1 MRKLSLL
8 FSLVLAGQLHAQ
20 VGINNPNPEETSI
33 LELKSFKRGFLLP
46 RMDAQ
51 RRSEIIDPALGLVV
65 YDTDYDMLFVF
76 NENESS
82 GTWFGTTP
90 FRYYTNSSTAS
101 TNNVFTDPQVGN
113 VVIGLSSSSNSLE
126 TAAKLNV
133 HGSLRVGET
142 PSASTDVPDDG
153 LYVSGQSRLDGGIDV
168 RGEVGTTSGSYNTTD
183 GYYLTTFYG
192 KGTVPI
198 GGIIM
203 WSGTTPP
210 DGWKLCTGGSVYST
224 KLNRTLYIP
233 DLSGRFIV
241 AYGSGPDNTYSIG
254 SGGSDDVNLTSNNLP
269 THTHASGTLS
279 AGNTSKSHSH
289 GITTYD
295 VDGISGDSDND
306 VDDRVIY
313 DNSSAS
319 LSNQRYTSSAT
330 VSHSHTISGSTGN
343 NTTTGAAVDVRPA
356 YYALAFIMRV
366 E

>member
-1 MRKLSLL
+1 MKKLSLL
-8 FSLVLAGQLHAQ
+8 FTLVLAGQLHAQ

-113 VVIGLSSSSNSLE
+113 VVIGLSSSSNTLE

-133 HGSLRVGET
+133 HGSLRVGEV
-142 PSASTDVPDDG
+142 PSASSDVPDNG
-153 LYVSGQSRLDGGIDV
+153 LYVSGQSRLDGGLDV
-168 RGEVGTTSGSYNTTD
+168 RGTVGTTSGGSKTSD

-192 KGTVPI
+192 KGAVPV

-210 DGWKLCTGGSVYST
+210 DGWALCNGSSGT
-224 KLNRTLYIP
+224 PN
-233 DLSGRFIV
+233 LSGRFIV
-241 AYGSGPDNTYSIG
+241 ASGGGYSYGSTGGESSVTLTASEIPKHTHSVTASGTAASNGSHNHSTNSPDHYRQDDAGDDEYAGGDGRAHRASTDYDGAHVHTVTVSG
-254 SGGSDDVNLTSNNLP
+254 TAAQQSSGGS
-269 THTHASGTLS
+269 
-279 AGNTSKSHSH
+279 SHE
-289 GITTYD
+289 
-295 VDGISGDSDND
+295 N
-306 VDDRVIY
+306 
-313 DNSSAS
+313 
-319 LSNQRYTSSAT
+319 
-330 VSHSHTISGSTGN
+330 
-343 NTTTGAAVDVRPA
+343 RPPF
-356 YYALAFIMRV
+356 YALAFIMRI